1 MRMTHFEYSD
11 PSNDNEPD
19 EKRGVVLQLKIPTNT
34 KALLFTFNALDDLG
48 KAITDMAF
56 SENGISENTELPE
69 ALEEMPAEWKESLL
83 SLRKS
88 FRALHH
94 ITMDALQN
102 SAPPDSAASAILQVF
117 SDMGDRTITPEEVPE
132 RLVEAMTAV
141 GDIVSLDLDKESAR
155 AFHDLIS
162 GEINDVSTITRLAAI
177 VTANLLSD

>member
-69 ALEEMPAEWKESLL
+69 ALEAQFCRGFLTWETGQLP
-83 SLRKS
+83 LRKCQKGW
-88 FRALHH
+88 LK
-94 ITMDALQN
+94 
-102 SAPPDSAASAILQVF
+102 P
-117 SDMGDRTITPEEVPE
+117 
-132 RLVEAMTAV
+132 
-141 GDIVSLDLDKESAR
+141 
-155 AFHDLIS
+155 
-162 GEINDVSTITRLAAI
+162 
-177 VTANLLSD
+177 